1 MIVHYIHEKYMD
13 TTIENTINVK
23 LPKANAMNIKN
34 SQFGTKACYLITG
47 NKKKTPKVVVLYL
60 AWYRREDVRK
70 YYRYIVYRQQN
81 IVSTTNIM

>member
-1 MIVHYIHEKYMD
+1 MD
-13 TTIENTINVK
+13 TTLESTINVK

-60 AWYRREDVRK
+60 AWYIKLDPTRQ
-70 YYRYIVYRQQN
+70 YITLIKCLDLCKHLERLLFAT
-81 IVSTTNIM
+81 SLF